1 MSRRIHP
8 SWVVVDSRENAEGNR
23 CVDIFRRADG
33 SFGFEEF
40 RRDVED
46 RGAWTPVQYFSAAR
60 HDTRQAALVAARR
73 AVLWL
78 AAADAAH

>member
-8 SWVVVDSRENAEGNR
+8 SWVVVDSLENAEGNR

-40 RRDVED
+40 RRDAED
-46 RGAWTPVQYFSAAR
+46 RGAWTPVQYFSATR

-78 AAADAAH
+78 AAADAAQ